1 MRYIAEALFVFIFSG
16 KKFFKATKRL
26 MKNKNIEKYI
36 FQILSN
42 YQQYKS
48 RIKLETNEKNYI
60 PISKQW
66 TENRGEAHTRWRG
79 EVYTRIRPIEGIIE
93 NYKPTN
99 INNI

>member
-1 MRYIAEALFVFIFSG
+1 
-16 KKFFKATKRL
+16 
-26 MKNKNIEKYI
+26 MKNRNIEKYI

-66 TENRGEAHTRWRG
+66 TENRGEAHTRR
-79 EVYTRIRPIEGIIE
+79 RPIAGIIE
-93 NYKPTN
+93 NYNPTN
-99 INNI
+99 VNKI